1 MWHGMTMRAFAL
13 AAGLAGL
20 LLGAPLAAQP
30 AGSFADWLAAYRAG
44 AIARGLEPQ
53 WLDQALAGLE
63 PQLRVVELD
72 RAQPDAP
79 GRAVLASYLARQLT
93 DERIATGRARA
104 AERAALLRRLER
116 EHGVPGEVLVA
127 IWGMETSYGRVMGG
141 FDILR
146 ALATLAWDGRRAE
159 LFTREL
165 DAAVQMVGQGKV
177 DRASFRGSWAGAFG
191 HPQFLPS
198 SYLRF
203 AIDGDGDGRAD
214 IMGNPADALASIAN
228 YLKQNGWSAGVPWG
242 LRVAPPPGFDAAA
255 VANPEQPTRCIRPM
269 QAHSRFLPAREWRAR
284 GFQALGGAWPAD
296 DVELSFVQPD
306 GPGTA
311 AFLATRNYR
320 AIMAYNCSNFYALSV
335 ALLGDALRAPSGA

>member
-1 MWHGMTMRAFAL
+1 MWHGMTMLRRL
-13 AAGLAGL
+13 AALLFTL
-20 LLGAPLAAQP
+20 LLAAPAAAQP
-30 AGSFADWLAAYRAG
+30 ALSFADWLVQYRAG
-44 AIARGLEPQ
+44 AVARGLEPA
-53 WLDQALAGLE
+53 WLDRALAGLE
-63 PQLRVVELD
+63 PQPRVIELD

-79 GRAVLASYLARQLT
+79 GRAIFSAYLDRQLT
-93 DERIATGRARA
+93 AERIATGRQRHG
-104 AERAALLRRLER
+104 ERAALLRRLEA
-116 EHGVPGEVLVA
+116 EHGVPGQVLIA

-141 FDILR
+141 FDIVR

-165 DAAVQMVGQGKV
+165 DAAVRMVGEGRV
-177 DRASFRGSWAGAFG
+177 NRETFRGSWAGAFG

-214 IMGNPADALASIAN
+214 IMTNPADALASIAN
-228 YLKQNGWSAGVPWG
+228 YLKQNGWTAGAGWG
-242 LRVAPPPGFDAAA
+242 LRVAPPPGFDAAS
-255 VANPEQPTRCIRPM
+255 VANPEQPTSCVRPM

-284 GFQALGGAWPAD
+284 GFQALGGQWPAD
-296 DVELSFVQPD
+296 DVEMSFVQPD

-311 AFLATRNYR
+311 AFLTTRNYR

-335 ALLGDALRAPSGA
+335 ALLADALGTPSGA